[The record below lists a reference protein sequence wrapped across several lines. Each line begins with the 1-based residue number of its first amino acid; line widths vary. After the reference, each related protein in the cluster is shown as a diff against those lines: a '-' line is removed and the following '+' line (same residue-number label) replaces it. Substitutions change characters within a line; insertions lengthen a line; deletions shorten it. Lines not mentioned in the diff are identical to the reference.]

1 MKEIHK
7 FVLAGV
13 LCGASCLF
21 TYAQELYKNEN
32 APVHERVA
40 DLLSRL
46 TVEEKISLLR
56 ATSPG
61 IPRLGITR
69 DTEPLTSDD
78 LCDRRAFLGVGA
90 CLPDG
95 DELAAV
101 LGRLAGIG
109 DPLVLYGFDV

>member
-1 MKEIHK
+1 MR
-7 FVLAGV
+7 A
-13 LCGASCLF
+13 LF
-21 TYAQELYKNEN
+21 FCPAFRFTT
-32 APVHERVA
+32 
-40 DLLSRL
+40 LLSYPSEDTTSRVSPLSFWRL
-46 TVEEKISLLR
+46 KGVER
-56 ATSPG
+56 GGA
-61 IPRLGITR
+61 RRRVHTR